1 LPTGLKHSG
10 RQALNG
16 TRPMTIL
23 LVGAS
28 SKLTY
33 HLIKM
38 LMQEGHRITVADNMG
53 IDLNVAYEECTD
65 ITHMLADLK
74 RSLNGGNLAI
84 RSTVT
89 CDLKSI
95 PKMDI
100 GNGTRSSFTHVV
112 VIGPG
117 SPWQTT
123 DKRVM
128 VEHNVKCMTS
138 LLESMK
144 AETPSPHLTVL
155 LEDNEEDTTYVF
167 PEYNGHPNIFKS
179 VVTKVQEIIA
189 NLYNDLHGLRVTS
202 IKMPANIN
210 YGKQDTSIYATIINT
225 IIYSMLKEA
234 LCETVRVT
242 MNGNTVPHGQ
252 IYIDRRRSNE
262 AGRLSVDRSVHD
274 DSRTGNMTVNESSAF
289 DRTFVQD
296 TRGGD
301 FVFTTYFTSKKDP
314 QRYRFTKANDLCY
327 MSAWHDS
334 LVKHG
339 LQTVIFHDGLSH
351 KFTNHT
357 EPFVSFKKVL
367 LGDHSTND
375 ERFFH
380 YLRYLESHPYIKRIL
395 LTDVSDVVFL
405 RNPFDLMRLLGDRLY
420 VGEDLLSS
428 PTVSS
433 NGWLKNKLTE
443 CYGRQFDTIG
453 DTKSLSKFSVVYNAG
468 VIGRPRNIVLR
479 FLRKLTAVLNT
490 SSPKKNCN
498 MAAVNYIAHK
508 YFDDIVFSGFP
519 LTSPFKQFELVSPGV
534 YLVHK

>member
-1 LPTGLKHSG
+1 
-10 RQALNG
+10 
-16 TRPMTIL
+16 
-23 LVGAS
+23 
-28 SKLTY
+28 
-33 HLIKM
+33 M
-38 LMQEGHRITVADNMG
+38 LMQEGHRITVADKMG
-53 IDLNVAYEECTD
+53 IDLNVPDGECTH
-65 ITHMLADLK
+65 ITHMLAELK
-74 RSLNGGNLAI
+74 RRVNGDHLAI
-84 RSTVT
+84 RSIVT

-95 PKMDI
+95 PMMDV
-100 GNGTRSSFTHVV
+100 GNGNRSSFTHVV
-112 VIGPG
+112 IIGAS
-117 SPWQTT
+117 SPWETT
-123 DKRVM
+123 NKRAM

-144 AETPSPHLTVL
+144 AKTPSPHLTLL

-167 PEYNGHPNIFKS
+167 PEYNRHPNIFKS
-179 VVTKVQEIIA
+179 VITKVQEIIA
-189 NLYNDLHGLRVTS
+189 NLYNDLHSLRITR
-202 IKMPANIN
+202 IKIPANIN
-210 YGKQDTSIYATIINT
+210 YGKPDISIYATIINA
-225 IIYSMLKEA
+225 IVSSMLKEA

-242 MNGNTVPHGQ
+242 MNENTVQQGHK
-252 IYIDRRRSNE
+252 YIDRRRSNE
-262 AGRLSVDRSVHD
+262 AGRLSVDKSVH
-274 DSRTGNMTVNESSAF
+274 DSRTGNMTVNESSAV
-289 DRTFVQD
+289 DETFVQD

-301 FVFTTYFTSKKDP
+301 FVFTSYFTSKKDP
-314 QRYRFTKANDLCY
+314 QRYRFTKADDLCY

-380 YLRYLESHPYIKRIL
+380 YLRYLESHPYIKRVL

-420 VGEDLLSS
+420 IGEDLLSS
-428 PTVSS
+428 PTVGS

-443 CYGRQFDTIG
+443 CYGRQFDTIS
-453 DTKSLSKFSVVYNAG
+453 DTKSLSKFSMVYNAG
-468 VIGRPRNIVLR
+468 VIGGQRNIMLR

-519 LTSPFKQFELVSPGV
+519 LTSHFKQFELVSPGV